1 MFKEKYSL
9 KSLKFRELWKSEIKT
24 GLQHSS
30 FQRLQ
35 TALFAYGCLSRTSNP
50 FVSEGK
56 APATLSPGLC
66 YSGSRHRGSGLPGA
80 PWTTPHFLQPLL
92 WTLKDKKHKKGW
104 KFQKASSN
112 KKIVNGTTNKK
123 ANLVQKICLFYFPFI
138 NIAPKVNLSPCS
150 HKAHPGLLKC
160 FTLGLPNKSNK
171 NNDTI
176 IPLLSLFSVLHLQI
190 WIMNYTHIICTLLL
204 LTSST
209 G

>member
-1 MFKEKYSL
+1 MDVPLWLQAPLSL
-9 KSLKFRELWKSEIKT
+9 KESTLQPSHLGFVIHTPCTGGLGSKELSQPHLI
-24 GLQHSS
+24 SS
-30 FQRLQ
+30 
-35 TALFAYGCLSRTSNP
+35 
-50 FVSEGK
+50 
-56 APATLSPGLC
+56 
-66 YSGSRHRGSGLPGA
+66 
-80 PWTTPHFLQPLL
+80 QPLL
-92 WTLKDKKHKKGW
+92 WTLKDKKHKKW
-104 KFQKASSN
+104 REFQEAPSN

-123 ANLVQKICLFYFPFI
+123 ANLVQKISLLYFPLI
-138 NIAPKVNLSPCS
+138 NIAPKVNLSPYS